1 MFVKSITV
9 ALTGAALLV
18 TAASA
23 QTPMTPTDRAKMAPA
38 AASESSLHG
47 EWRASKMVGLN
58 VYNDKNE
65 SIGTINDLLTDR
77 NGNIK
82 AVVLGVG
89 GFLGVGE
96 HLVAVAFDK
105 IKFVN
110 EPVAYTGTAGASG
123 SKTTTGSA
131 TSTSSSKTNPW
142 YPDHAVFNATK
153 EELKAMPEF
162 KYST

>member
-23 QTPMTPTDRAKMAPA
+23 QTPMTPTDRARMAP

-65 SIGTINDLLTDR
+65 SIGSINDLLTDR

-110 EPVAYTGTAGASG
+110 EPVANTGTAASG

-131 TSTSSSKTNPW
+131 TSTSSSKTNTW

>member
-9 ALTGAALLV
+9 ALTGAALLA

-38 AASESSLHG
+38 VSESSFHG
-47 EWRASKMVGLN
+47 DWRASKIVGLN

-65 SIGTINDLLTDR
+65 SIGSINDLLTDR

-131 TSTSSSKTNPW
+131 TTTSSSKTNPW